1 MLDQLKT
8 IYLRTLDACAPERLV
23 RAAITRDM
31 PRNVVAIGKC
41 AGALRD
47 GLDDVDDALVVV
59 PEGYRLPVKRSEIA
73 IGGHPDITA
82 ASFEAGRRVLEFV
95 DAHDDILFLISGGGS
110 ACVELPLMPCF
121 EERDLVETNARLVAS
136 ALPIGDIN
144 CVRKHLSAIKGGRL
158 ASRVKRSVTLVYSD
172 VSTGALADVASGP
185 ALVDTTTKADAIA
198 ILERVGGCERI
209 VAKLR
214 DDECPETVKHIDD
227 SRFAL
232 IADNRSLVAKAAEI
246 TASMGFTPVVV
257 EQQIESEVGDAA
269 RNLLDRAS
277 RLREGEVLIAGG
289 EPTLVRRGEG
299 KGGRCIELAVRMALT
314 ENERRSDSL
323 VRLPADSEKEPSD
336 WRVRPTSVPPGSV
349 LPKIEALRG
358 TSDAIDSNTEDER
371 RSDSL
376 VRLPGDSEK
385 ESSDWRVR
393 PTSVRPNIHA
403 LLGTSDA
410 IDSNTENERRLD
422 SLIRLP
428 GDSEKESSDWRV
440 RPTSVRHA
448 SNIHALLGTS
458 DGVDGNSGVA
468 AIAITLPASINR
480 DRAERELQRSNSLIV
495 AKEIGETIM
504 IPPAGN
510 NLRDLYL
517 LART

>member
-23 RAAITRDM
+23 RAAITRGM

-59 PEGYRLPVKRSEIA
+59 PEGYRRPVKRSQIA

-82 ASFEAGRRVLEFV
+82 ASFEAGRRLIDFV
-95 DAHDDILFLISGGGS
+95 DTHDEILFLISGGGS
-110 ACVELPLMPCF
+110 ACVELPLAPWF
-121 EERDLVETNARLVAS
+121 DERDLIETNARLVAS

-172 VSTGALADVASGP
+172 VSTGARADVASGP
-185 ALVDTTTKADAIA
+185 TLADTTTKANAIA
-198 ILERVGGCERI
+198 ILERIGGCERI
-209 VAKLR
+209 VEKLR
-214 DDECPETVKHIDD
+214 DDECPETVKRIDD

-232 IADNRSLVAKAAEI
+232 IADNRTLVAKAAEI
-246 TASMGFTPVVV
+246 AASMGFVPVVV
-257 EQQIESEVGDAA
+257 EQQIESDVGDAA
-269 RNLLDRAS
+269 RELLERAS

-289 EPTLVRRGEG
+289 EPTLVRRGDG
-299 KGGRCIELAVRMALT
+299 KGGRCIELALRMALA
-314 ENERRSDSL
+314 EGERRSDSL
-323 VRLPADSEKEPSD
+323 VRLPADSERESSD
-336 WRVRPTSVPPGSV
+336 WRVRPTSVSPGPG
-349 LPKIEALRG
+349 LHEIEALRG

-371 RSDSL
+371 RPDSL

-385 ESSDWRVR
+385 ELSDWRVR
-393 PTSVRPNIHA
+393 PTSI
-403 LLGTSDA
+403 
-410 IDSNTENERRLD
+410 
-422 SLIRLP
+422 
-428 GDSEKESSDWRV
+428 
-440 RPTSVRHA
+440 RPTSVRPA
-448 SNIHALLGTS
+448 SNIHAVFGSS

-468 AIAITLPASINR
+468 AIALTLPASINR

-495 AKEIGETIM
+495 AEEIGETIM